1 MYIKKSSAGSAPGG
15 GYATIQNNGA
25 PYPQETTLNFVG
37 SSAVVSDDAGNSRT
51 NVTFDASL
59 NDIASASFVKGDLIV
74 SNGTN
79 LVRQS
84 VGTNGQVLVADSAQ
98 TTGVK
103 WAAST
108 GGYSTIEE
116 EGTALTQR
124 AILNFIGASATAAD
138 NAIDSR
144 TDVTFAQNLNDIA
157 ALTPSSNSIIYGDG
171 TNYNSVVPT
180 TAEVKY
186 VSKNGNDSTGNGSI
200 LFPYLTLAA
209 ANASITDAS
218 NSKRYV
224 VFIEAGRYDET
235 VNIELKPYV
244 AYVGYGSFAS
254 YITSPDNQISP
265 DASYNNANGRS
276 SLINLYVGGSTGIN
290 FDLSGLGT
298 TGSCVLDMINTQING
313 GITFIGRDLGAD
325 FIQTEGNTYCFGNV
339 QLSNCQLSLYGGW
352 IGGNL
357 TLDTATTSSNT
368 TFTINNVQIFGTVT
382 FDSSGSLTNTG
393 TFTNCNIGS
402 TFTITGA
409 NTTVSADVNSLPAT
423 KANRSITGGTL
434 NLLSNAINLKYEPTT
449 PSDWTVV
456 PDNVSS
462 ALDELAAN
470 SGGGGTGI
478 TWNVVT
484 TNTTMVAN
492 NGYIVASGSNVNLTL
507 PTTLTAG
514 DIFRVAQDAA
524 GTFTIVQNSG
534 QFIRFGNQQTT
545 TGVGGSIVSAL
556 EGDAIELVCTQ
567 ANTKLCV
574 LSSMGNI
581 NYN

>member
-1 MYIKKSSAGSAPGG
+1 MYIKKSTSGSSPGG

-25 PYPQETTLNFVG
+25 PYPQETTLNFIG

-51 NVTFDASL
+51 NVTFDSSL
-59 NDIASASFVKGDLIV
+59 NDIASTNFVKGDLIV

-79 LVRQS
+79 LVRQA

-98 TTGVK
+98 TSGVR

-116 EGTALTQR
+116 EGVALTQR
-124 AILNFIGASATAAD
+124 AILNFIGASATATD
-138 NAIDSR
+138 NAIDTR

-157 ALTPSSNSIIYGDG
+157 GLTPSQNSIIYGDG
-171 TNYNSVVPT
+171 TNYASVVPT
-180 TAEVKY
+180 TQQVRY
-186 VSKNGNDSTGNGSI
+186 VSKNGNDTTGNGSI

-209 ANASITDAS
+209 ANASITDAA
-218 NSKRYV
+218 NTKRYV
-224 VFIEAGRYDET
+224 VFIEAGRYDEV

-244 AYVGYGSFAS
+244 AYVGYGSSFS
-254 YITSPDNQISP
+254 YITSPNSQITP
-265 DASYNNANGRS
+265 ATSYNNANGRS
-276 SLINLYVGGSTGIN
+276 SLINLYVGGTTGIN
-290 FDLSGLGT
+290 FDLSGLGN

-313 GITFIGRDLGAD
+313 GITFIGRNLGAD
-325 FIQTEGNTYCFGNV
+325 FLQTEGNTYCFGSV
-339 QLSNCQLSLYGGW
+339 QLSNCQSSLYGGW

-357 TLDTATTSSNT
+357 TVDTATTTANT
-368 TFTINNVQIFGTVT
+368 AFNINNVQIFGTVS
-382 FDSSGSLTNTG
+382 FASSGSLTNTG
-393 TFTNCNIGS
+393 VFSNCNIGS

-423 KANRSITGGTL
+423 KANRVVTGGTL
-434 NLLSNAINLKYEPTT
+434 NLISNAINLAYEPTT
-449 PSDWTVV
+449 PSDWSVV

-470 SGGGGTGI
+470 SGGGTGI

-484 TNTTMVAN
+484 TDTTMVAN
-492 NGYIVASGSNVNLTL
+492 NGYIVSSGSNVNLTL
-507 PTTLTAG
+507 PTVITAG
-514 DIFRVAQDAA
+514 SIFRVTQDGA
-524 GTFTIVQNSG
+524 GTFTIVQNTG

-545 TGVGGSIVSAL
+545 TGVSGSIVSAL

-567 ANTKLCV
+567 ANTKLGV